1 MIGAAPWIVLS
12 WTFLNYV
19 DLFWEEI
26 LFFPFPFHQ
35 LYPAFN
41 FGHLHQVFHFSLTA
55 AMQSVPSSEDAL
67 NSFPR
72 NFFFRPRWHAR
83 RQVVRPHLSLS
94 NTRQKWVTLSNTRQK
109 WAQTCATLPNVKWE
123 LGQKASTDFFR
134 LCHSLLFLLGSLNLN
149 L

>member
-19 DLFWEEI
+19 DLFWEKI

-55 AMQSVPSSEDAL
+55 AMQSVPSSKDAL

-94 NTRQKWVTLSNTRQK
+94 NTRQKWVTLSNTEQHSAKVGTNLRY
-109 WAQTCATLPNVKWE
+109 ATQREVGAWT
-123 LGQKASTDFFR
+123 GFVR
-134 LCHSLLFLLGSLNLN
+134 LCHSPLFILGSLNLN